1 MSSILRDDPEARAAL
16 QYALLLVGV
25 VRTGENEAPAYEGPP
40 VEPAMLLLAVA
51 EVADV
56 FAHRYEEA
64 GGNPE
69 AVLASIYLHVAG
81 GETEEAG
88 HG

>member
-1 MSSILRDDPEARAAL
+1 
-16 QYALLLVGV
+16 
-25 VRTGENEAPAYEGPP
+25 
-40 VEPAMLLLAVA
+40 MLLLAVA